1 MSPQLRTIAQ
11 GYARRYLARADDADD
26 AASDAMLRLWAVHD
40 SLRDTAHAARLA
52 AVIARNVAIDM
63 LRRRRPTSISGDEAH
78 TSWLLQQESD
88 NNTPESQLEWKEDE
102 QWLRQRIE
110 QLPPREMQVMRLRQ
124 TERRTNEQIA
134 AILGISKDSVATM
147 LSSARRKLFNQ
158 IKERNR
164 TEEETVLA
172 EFFCTAT
179 DADRPDAI
187 SAADWSAYR
196 EMFCMFAPE
205 KAEKDLQNET
215 AAPAVQ
221 RFTLRNTLLWVTS
234 AAAVAVLVFAVS
246 ALLPDNTP
254 SGQSSG
260 APLAQQAARLVP
272 ADSIAD
278 SISAEQP
285 QRILAD
291 SVKQQPEKRR
301 LHKSVRPY
309 WQPRLPKVYVAEAD
323 KSASTHADSTDI
335 EEAVR
340 QTDILLHAIN
350 ANQSAEIN
358 QLELQAMELFEAD
371 DAEADEYESEATG
384 NSIQQ

>member
-1 MSPQLRTIAQ
+1 MTDRQIISLLK
-11 GYARRYLARADDADD
+11 RYMD
-26 AASDAMLRLWAVHD
+26 
-40 SLRDTAHAARLA
+40 
-52 AVIARNVAIDM
+52 
-63 LRRRRPTSISGDEAH
+63 G
-78 TSWLLQQESD
+78 
-88 NNTPESQLEWKEDE
+88 
-102 QWLRQRIE
+102 
-110 QLPPREMQVMRLRQ
+110 
-124 TERRTNEQIA
+124 
-134 AILGISKDSVATM
+134 AT
-147 LSSARRKLFNQ
+147 
-158 IKERNR
+158 
-164 TEEETVLA
+164 TVEEETALA

-205 KAEKDLQNET
+205 QVENGLLNET
-215 AAPAVQ
+215 AAPTVQ
-221 RFTLRNTLLWVTS
+221 RFTLRNTLFWVAS
-234 AAAVAVLVFAVS
+234 VAAVAVLVFVVS
-246 ALLPDNTP
+246 ALLPENTP

-272 ADSIAD
+272 ADSVAD

-291 SVKQQPEKRR
+291 SVKLQPRKRR
-301 LHKSVRPY
+301 LYKSVRPY
-309 WQPRLPKVYVAEAD
+309 RQPRPPKVYVAEAD
-323 KSASTHADSTDI
+323 KSASTHADSTNI

-340 QTDILLHAIN
+340 QADILLHAIN

-371 DAEADEYESEATG
+371 DAETDEYESEATG

>member
-1 MSPQLRTIAQ
+1 MADRQIILLLK
-11 GYARRYLARADDADD
+11 RYMD
-26 AASDAMLRLWAVHD
+26 
-40 SLRDTAHAARLA
+40 
-52 AVIARNVAIDM
+52 
-63 LRRRRPTSISGDEAH
+63 G
-78 TSWLLQQESD
+78 
-88 NNTPESQLEWKEDE
+88 
-102 QWLRQRIE
+102 
-110 QLPPREMQVMRLRQ
+110 
-124 TERRTNEQIA
+124 
-134 AILGISKDSVATM
+134 AT
-147 LSSARRKLFNQ
+147 
-158 IKERNR
+158 
-164 TEEETVLA
+164 TVEEETALA
-172 EFFCTAT
+172 DFFCTAT

-205 KAEKDLQNET
+205 KAEKDLQNE
-215 AAPAVQ
+215 AAVPTVQ
-221 RFTLRNTLLWVTS
+221 RFTLRKAALWVAS
-234 AAAVAVLVFAVS
+234 AAAVAVLAVS

-254 SGQSSG
+254 SGQSSN

-291 SVKQQPEKRR
+291 SVKQQPEKQR
-301 LHKSVRPY
+301 LHKSLRPY
-309 WQPRLPKVYVAEAD
+309 WQPRPPKVYVAEAD
-323 KSASTHADSTDI
+323 KSASAAADCTDI

-340 QTDILLHAIN
+340 QADILLHAIN

-371 DAEADEYESEATG
+371 DAEADEYEPEATG

>member
-1 MSPQLRTIAQ
+1 MTDRQIISLLK
-11 GYARRYLARADDADD
+11 RYMD
-26 AASDAMLRLWAVHD
+26 
-40 SLRDTAHAARLA
+40 
-52 AVIARNVAIDM
+52 
-63 LRRRRPTSISGDEAH
+63 G
-78 TSWLLQQESD
+78 
-88 NNTPESQLEWKEDE
+88 
-102 QWLRQRIE
+102 
-110 QLPPREMQVMRLRQ
+110 
-124 TERRTNEQIA
+124 
-134 AILGISKDSVATM
+134 AT
-147 LSSARRKLFNQ
+147 
-158 IKERNR
+158 
-164 TEEETVLA
+164 TVEEETALA
-172 EFFCTAT
+172 DFFCTAT

-187 SAADWSAYR
+187 SAADWSAYC

-205 KAEKDLQNET
+205 AADKDQQDEA
-215 AAPAVQ
+215 AAPTVQ
-221 RFTLRNTLLWVTS
+221 RFTLRKSLLWVAS
-234 AAAVAVLVFAVS
+234 AAAVAVFAVS

-254 SGQSSG
+254 SGQSSN

-272 ADSIAD
+272 ADSVAD

-309 WQPRLPKVYVAEAD
+309 WQPRPPKVYVAETD
-323 KSASTHADSTDI
+323 RSASTRADSTDI

-340 QTDILLHAIN
+340 QADILLHAIN

-371 DAEADEYESEATG
+371 DAEADEYEPEATG

>member
-1 MSPQLRTIAQ
+1 MTDRQLISLLK
-11 GYARRYLARADDADD
+11 RYMD
-26 AASDAMLRLWAVHD
+26 
-40 SLRDTAHAARLA
+40 
-52 AVIARNVAIDM
+52 
-63 LRRRRPTSISGDEAH
+63 G
-78 TSWLLQQESD
+78 
-88 NNTPESQLEWKEDE
+88 
-102 QWLRQRIE
+102 
-110 QLPPREMQVMRLRQ
+110 
-124 TERRTNEQIA
+124 
-134 AILGISKDSVATM
+134 AT
-147 LSSARRKLFNQ
+147 
-158 IKERNR
+158 
-164 TEEETVLA
+164 TVEEETALA
-172 EFFCTAT
+172 DFFCTAT

-187 SAADWSAYR
+187 SATDWSAYR

-205 KAEKDLQNET
+205 RAEKDLQNEA
-215 AAPAVQ
+215 AAPTVQ
-221 RFTLRNTLLWVTS
+221 RFTLLWVAS
-234 AAAVAVLVFAVS
+234 VAAVAVLVFAVS

-254 SGQSSG
+254 SGQSSN

-291 SVKQQPEKRR
+291 SVKQQPGKQR

-309 WQPRLPKVYVAEAD
+309 WQPRPPKVYVAEAD
-323 KSASTHADSTDI
+323 RSASTHADSTDI

-340 QTDILLHAIN
+340 QADILLHAIN

-371 DAEADEYESEATG
+371 DAEADEYEPEATG

>member
-1 MSPQLRTIAQ
+1 MTDRQIISLLK
-11 GYARRYLARADDADD
+11 RYMD
-26 AASDAMLRLWAVHD
+26 
-40 SLRDTAHAARLA
+40 
-52 AVIARNVAIDM
+52 
-63 LRRRRPTSISGDEAH
+63 G
-78 TSWLLQQESD
+78 
-88 NNTPESQLEWKEDE
+88 
-102 QWLRQRIE
+102 
-110 QLPPREMQVMRLRQ
+110 
-124 TERRTNEQIA
+124 
-134 AILGISKDSVATM
+134 AT
-147 LSSARRKLFNQ
+147 
-158 IKERNR
+158 
-164 TEEETVLA
+164 TVEEETALT

-187 SAADWSAYR
+187 SATDWSAYR

-205 KAEKDLQNET
+205 RAEKDLQNEA
-215 AAPAVQ
+215 AAPTVQ
-221 RFTLRNTLLWVTS
+221 RFTLRKAALWVTS
-234 AAAVAVLVFAVS
+234 VAAVAVLVFAVS

-254 SGQSSG
+254 PGQSSG

-291 SVKQQPEKRR
+291 SVKPQLDKRH

-309 WQPRLPKVYVAEAD
+309 WQPRPPKVYVAEAD
-323 KSASTHADSTDI
+323 RNASTRADSTDI

-340 QTDILLHAIN
+340 QADILLHAIN
-350 ANQSAEIN
+350 ANQSAAIN

-371 DAEADEYESEATG
+371 DAEADEYEPEVTG

>member
-1 MSPQLRTIAQ
+1 MTDRQIISLLK
-11 GYARRYLARADDADD
+11 RYMD
-26 AASDAMLRLWAVHD
+26 
-40 SLRDTAHAARLA
+40 
-52 AVIARNVAIDM
+52 
-63 LRRRRPTSISGDEAH
+63 G
-78 TSWLLQQESD
+78 
-88 NNTPESQLEWKEDE
+88 
-102 QWLRQRIE
+102 
-110 QLPPREMQVMRLRQ
+110 
-124 TERRTNEQIA
+124 
-134 AILGISKDSVATM
+134 AT
-147 LSSARRKLFNQ
+147 
-158 IKERNR
+158 
-164 TEEETVLA
+164 TVEEETALT

-205 KAEKDLQNET
+205 RAEKDLQNEA

-221 RFTLRNTLLWVTS
+221 RFTLRNTLLWVAS
-234 AAAVAVLVFAVS
+234 AAAVVVLVFAVS

-278 SISAEQP
+278 S
-285 QRILAD
+285 
-291 SVKQQPEKRR
+291 VKQQPGKQR

-309 WQPRLPKVYVAEAD
+309 WQPRPPKVYVAVAD

-340 QTDILLHAIN
+340 QADILLHAIN
-350 ANQSAEIN
+350 ANQSAAIN

-371 DAEADEYESEATG
+371 DAEADEYEPEVTG

>member
-1 MSPQLRTIAQ
+1 MTDRQIISLLK
-11 GYARRYLARADDADD
+11 RYMD
-26 AASDAMLRLWAVHD
+26 
-40 SLRDTAHAARLA
+40 
-52 AVIARNVAIDM
+52 
-63 LRRRRPTSISGDEAH
+63 G
-78 TSWLLQQESD
+78 
-88 NNTPESQLEWKEDE
+88 
-102 QWLRQRIE
+102 
-110 QLPPREMQVMRLRQ
+110 
-124 TERRTNEQIA
+124 
-134 AILGISKDSVATM
+134 AT
-147 LSSARRKLFNQ
+147 
-158 IKERNR
+158 
-164 TEEETVLA
+164 TVEEETALA

-205 KAEKDLQNET
+205 RAEKDQLDE
-215 AAPAVQ
+215 AATHTVQ
-221 RFTLRNTLLWVTS
+221 RFTLRNTLLWVAS
-234 AAAVAVLVFAVS
+234 AAVAVLVFAVS

-254 SGQSSG
+254 SGQSSN

-291 SVKQQPEKRR
+291 SVKQQPGKRR

-309 WQPRLPKVYVAEAD
+309 WQPRPPKVYVTEAD
-323 KSASTHADSTDI
+323 KNASTRADSTDI

-340 QTDILLHAIN
+340 QADILLHAIN

-358 QLELQAMELFEAD
+358 QLELQAMELFETD
-371 DAEADEYESEATG
+371 DAEADEYGSEATG

>member
-1 MSPQLRTIAQ
+1 MTDRQIISLLK
-11 GYARRYLARADDADD
+11 RYMDG
-26 AASDAMLRLWAVHD
+26 V
-40 SLRDTAHAARLA
+40 TT
-52 AVIARNVAIDM
+52 V
-63 LRRRRPTSISGDEAH
+63 
-78 TSWLLQQESD
+78 
-88 NNTPESQLEWKEDE
+88 
-102 QWLRQRIE
+102 
-110 QLPPREMQVMRLRQ
+110 
-124 TERRTNEQIA
+124 
-134 AILGISKDSVATM
+134 
-147 LSSARRKLFNQ
+147 
-158 IKERNR
+158 
-164 TEEETVLA
+164 EEETALA
-172 EFFCTAT
+172 DFFSTAT

-205 KAEKDLQNET
+205 KADTDKQDEVTDNT
-215 AAPAVQ
+215 VR
-221 RFTLRNTLLWVTS
+221 RFTLRKSLLWVAS
-234 AAAVAVLVFAVS
+234 AAAVASLVFAVS

-291 SVKQQPEKRR
+291 SLKQQPEKQR

-309 WQPRLPKVYVAEAD
+309 WQPRPPKVYVAEAD
-323 KSASTHADSTDI
+323 RSASAAADSTDI

-340 QTDILLHAIN
+340 QADILLHAIN
-350 ANQSAEIN
+350 ANQSAAIN

-371 DAEADEYESEATG
+371 DAEADEYDPEATG

>member
-1 MSPQLRTIAQ
+1 MTDRQIISLLK
-11 GYARRYLARADDADD
+11 RYMD
-26 AASDAMLRLWAVHD
+26 
-40 SLRDTAHAARLA
+40 
-52 AVIARNVAIDM
+52 
-63 LRRRRPTSISGDEAH
+63 G
-78 TSWLLQQESD
+78 
-88 NNTPESQLEWKEDE
+88 
-102 QWLRQRIE
+102 
-110 QLPPREMQVMRLRQ
+110 
-124 TERRTNEQIA
+124 
-134 AILGISKDSVATM
+134 AT
-147 LSSARRKLFNQ
+147 
-158 IKERNR
+158 
-164 TEEETVLA
+164 TVEEETALA
-172 EFFCTAT
+172 DFFCTAT

-205 KAEKDLQNET
+205 QVGNDLLNET
-215 AAPAVQ
+215 AAPTAQ
-221 RFTLRNTLLWVTS
+221 RFTLRNTLLWVAS
-234 AAAVAVLVFAVS
+234 VAAVAVLVFVVS

-254 SGQSSG
+254 SGQ
-260 APLAQQAARLVP
+260 PLAQQAARLVP

-301 LHKSVRPY
+301 LHKSLRPY
-309 WQPRLPKVYVAEAD
+309 WQPRPPKVYVAEAD
-323 KSASTHADSTDI
+323 RSASTRADSTDI

-340 QTDILLHAIN
+340 QADILLHAIN

-358 QLELQAMELFEAD
+358 QLELQAMELFETD

>member
-1 MSPQLRTIAQ
+1 MTDRQIISLLK
-11 GYARRYLARADDADD
+11 RYMD
-26 AASDAMLRLWAVHD
+26 
-40 SLRDTAHAARLA
+40 
-52 AVIARNVAIDM
+52 
-63 LRRRRPTSISGDEAH
+63 G
-78 TSWLLQQESD
+78 
-88 NNTPESQLEWKEDE
+88 
-102 QWLRQRIE
+102 
-110 QLPPREMQVMRLRQ
+110 
-124 TERRTNEQIA
+124 
-134 AILGISKDSVATM
+134 AT
-147 LSSARRKLFNQ
+147 
-158 IKERNR
+158 
-164 TEEETVLA
+164 TVEEETALT

-205 KAEKDLQNET
+205 KAEKDLQNEA
-215 AAPAVQ
+215 AAPTVQ
-221 RFTLRNTLLWVTS
+221 RFTLRKAALWVAS
-234 AAAVAVLVFAVS
+234 AAAVASLVFAVS

-254 SGQSSG
+254 PGQSSG

-291 SVKQQPEKRR
+291 SVKPQLDKRH

-309 WQPRLPKVYVAEAD
+309 WQPRPPKVYVAEAD
-323 KSASTHADSTDI
+323 RNASTRADSTDI

-340 QTDILLHAIN
+340 QADILLHAIN
-350 ANQSAEIN
+350 ANQSAAIN
-358 QLELQAMELFEAD
+358 QLGLQAMEIFEAD
-371 DAEADEYESEATG
+371 DAEANEYESEVTG